1 MENKVL
7 PVSNY
12 IQHIHLYIC
21 DGISLAAL
29 CVYKIKYF

>member
-12 IQHIHLYIC
+12 IQHIHLYI
-21 DGISLAAL
+21 SLAAL